1 MPAAT
6 GRPIASET
14 GLVGRQ
20 PELALLRD
28 GLAAAVAGR
37 GGLFLL
43 TGEPGIGKTRLAD
56 ELAGLARAEGATILW
71 GRCWEG
77 DGAPAFHPWRRVIRS
92 YAEAA
97 DPESLRHDLGD
108 AAADVAQLVP
118 EVVARLGA
126 PVAGSAL
133 DPEQAR
139 FRLFDGV
146 TMLFR
151 AASRRRPLLLLFD
164 DLHWADPPSLLL
176 LRFLAR
182 ELRDARLLVVGTTR
196 DLELAQDRARAGLVA
211 EIAREGMRIAL
222 RGLDRAAVAALMARA
237 AGVSPSAELVDAVHA
252 RTDGN
257 PFFLGEVVRFLRP
270 DGRFDASLRGKIPP
284 GVRETIRR
292 RLERLSPACR
302 RLLTAAAVVGRE
314 FDVDLL
320 GLAANVPPQEVWT
333 LLDEAR
339 DAHLVG
345 DAPAS
350 DGRRRFT
357 HALVQETLYD
367 EIPRAERPA
376 RHRAVG
382 CALEA
387 ASASTAARLA
397 ELAHHFLQA
406 ASLDEP
412 THARAAEYVERAGA
426 ESAAMLAF
434 EDAAAHY
441 EHALRLLGEDRASER
456 VCRLLLGRG
465 DAEMR
470 AGTRRR
476 ARETYLRAVATARAL
491 ARPDLLA
498 RAVLG
503 YGRRLEIASQ
513 LDTTLLGLLEEA
525 LAALGP
531 ADDRLRALVLARFAV
546 VLYSGH
552 DVERARTVCADAVA
566 MAERLGDP
574 ASLTG
579 VLASQQV
586 VLWGPD
592 ALDERAAVAE
602 RITRLARE
610 TGNRDA
616 ELAGHLGSL
625 TSALERGDMT
635 TVDRETEA
643 YGRLARELRQPF
655 YLWQVPALRAM
666 RALMEGRIV
675 DAEGAVEE
683 ARALAEQVQSP
694 NIRIRG
700 LAQLHHLRRAQ
711 DRLAEVEGEY
721 IRALEWYPLSALRAL
736 LAGLYADLG
745 RLDDARAA
753 FERFAADG
761 FGTIARAGYWLPA
774 MASLAEVCAALGDS
788 SRAAVLYT
796 LLLPYA
802 GRTVVVN
809 RADAC
814 EGAVA
819 RHLGLLAGTMG
830 RFAEADRHLTDAAA
844 LNARLGARLL
854 VAHTERDHAAML
866 VRRGGDGDA
875 ERARGLAARALATYR
890 ALGLAHYVGRV
901 EMATSDAGPAPRNVF
916 RREGD
921 VWILGFDGRAVR
933 LRDAKGLRYLAL
945 LVGHP
950 GQEFHVVDLAG
961 AADVREADATP
972 TPDGQAR
979 VAYRQRLADLH
990 EQLEE
995 AEGFNDVGRATRLR
1009 EEMDA
1014 IAVELAGLYGLRGAR
1029 ARSGAE
1035 RVRKA
1040 VTKCIRDQIVKLERV
1055 NGTLARHLANA
1066 VRTGTFCAYVPE
1078 KPVDWG
1084 L

>member
-1 MPAAT
+1 MA
-6 GRPIASET
+6 RPIASET

-20 PELALLRD
+20 PELGMLRD
-28 GLAAAVAGR
+28 GLAAAVAGH

-56 ELAGLARAEGATILW
+56 EVAGVARADGATILW

-77 DGAPAFHPWRRVIRS
+77 DGAPAFHPWRRIIRS
-92 YAEAA
+92 YAETA
-97 DPESLRHDLGD
+97 DAESLRRDLGG

-118 EVVARLGA
+118 EIGARLGDPA
-126 PVAGSAL
+126 SGTAL

-146 TMLFR
+146 TTLLR
-151 AASRRRPLLLLFD
+151 AASRRHPLLILFD

-182 ELRDARLLVVGTTR
+182 DLRNARLLVVGTTR
-196 DLELAQDRARAGLVA
+196 DLELEQDRTRAGIVA
-211 EIAREGMRIAL
+211 EIAREGTRIPL
-222 RGLDRAAVAALMARA
+222 HGLDRAAVAALMARA
-237 AGVSPSAELVDAVHA
+237 AGVPPSAELVAAVHA

-292 RLERLSPACR
+292 RLERLSPACH
-302 RLLTAAAVVGRE
+302 RLLAAAAVIGRE

-320 GLAANVPPQEVWT
+320 GRAANASMEEVWT

-350 DGRRRFT
+350 EGRLRFT

-367 EIPRAERPA
+367 EIPGAERPQ

-382 CALEA
+382 RALEA
-387 ASASTAARLA
+387 ASTMGGPRLA
-397 ELAHHFLQA
+397 ELAHHFLRA
-406 ASLDEP
+406 APLDEP
-412 THARAAEYVERAGA
+412 TRARAAEYAERAGA
-426 ESAAMLAF
+426 EAAVLLAF

-441 EHALRLLGEDRASER
+441 EHALRLLGEDDPSER
-456 VCRLLLGRG
+456 VCRLLLARG

-476 ARETYLRAVATARAL
+476 ARETYLRAVATARTL
-491 ARPDLLA
+491 GRPDLLA
-498 RAVLG
+498 QAVLG
-503 YGRRLEIASQ
+503 YGRRLEIALQ
-513 LDTTLLGLLEEA
+513 LDASLLGLIEEA

-531 ADDRLRALVLARFAV
+531 SDDRLRALLLARSAV
-546 VLYSGH
+546 VLYGGH
-552 DVERARTVCADAVA
+552 EVERARARCAEAVG
-566 MAERLGDP
+566 MAERLADP
-574 ASLTG
+574 ATLTG

-602 RITRLARE
+602 RITRLAIE

-616 ELAGHLGSL
+616 ELAGRLGSL
-625 TSALERGDMT
+625 TSALERGDLG
-635 TVDRETEA
+635 TVERETEA
-643 YGRLARELRQPF
+643 YGRLARELRQPH
-655 YLWQVPALRAM
+655 YLWQVPSLRAM
-666 RALMEGRIV
+666 RALMEGRV
-675 DAEGAVEE
+675 ADAERAVEE
-683 ARALAEQVQSP
+683 ARALAEEIQSP
-694 NIRIRG
+694 NIRIRS
-700 LAQLHHLRRAQ
+700 LAQLHQLRRAQ
-711 DRLAEVEGEY
+711 GRLAEVVGEY
-721 IRALEWYPLSALRAL
+721 ARALEWYPLPALRAL

-745 RLDDARAA
+745 RLDDARTA
-753 FERFAADG
+753 FEQFATGG
-761 FGTIARAGYWLPA
+761 FGAIARAGYWLPA
-774 MASLAEVCAALGDS
+774 MVGLAEVCAALGDAP
-788 SRAAVLYT
+788 RAAELYS

-802 GRTVVVN
+802 AHVVVVN
-809 RADAC
+809 RGDGC
-814 EGAVA
+814 EGAVS
-819 RHLGLLAGTMG
+819 RYLGLLAATMG
-830 RFAEADRHLTDAAA
+830 RAGEADRHFTEAAA

-854 VAHTERDHAAML
+854 VAHTERDHSAML
-866 VRRGGDGDA
+866 LRCGEDGDA
-875 ERARGLAARALATYR
+875 ERARSLAARALATYR
-890 ALGLAHYVGRV
+890 TLDLAHYVARM
-901 EMATSDAGPAPRNVF
+901 EHTTEDAGPAVPNVF

-921 VWILGFDGRAVR
+921 VWVLGFDGRAAR
-933 LRDAKGLRYLAL
+933 LRDAKGLRYLAQ
-945 LVGHP
+945 LVRHP
-950 GQEFHVVDLAG
+950 GREFHVVDLAG

-979 VAYRQRLADLH
+979 SAYRQRLADLR

-1009 EEMDA
+1009 EEIDA
-1014 IAVELAGLYGLRGAR
+1014 IAVELAGVYGLRGAR
-1029 ARSGAE
+1029 VRGGAE

-1040 VTKCIRDQIVKLERV
+1040 VTKCIRDQIAKVEGLNSV
-1055 NGTLARHLANA
+1055 LGRHLANA
-1066 VRTGTFCAYVPE
+1066 VRTGTFCAYRPE
-1078 KPVDWG
+1078 KPVDWE